1 MEFNATFIISAVS
14 FLIFAVLMNW
24 ILYEPIRKIVEK
36 REKFLD
42 ENYEVAK
49 NSDEK
54 SKAILADKEEKFNKA
69 KNEAK
74 DFMNSKVEGAKNKQ
88 VDLKNEAQKKSA
100 DLVSLKK
107 QEINEANSQT
117 KASLESEVENIAE
130 QIKSKIL
137 GRQG

>member
-14 FLIFAVLMNW
+14 YLIFAVLMNW

-100 DLVSLKK
+100 DLGSLKK
-107 QEINEANSQT
+107 QESNEANSQT
-117 KASLESEVENIAE
+117 KASGESEVENIAE